1 MALILQQVHDLGR
14 AVMAVATHRDLDP
27 GPMAPDAAD
36 DVAQDPRRL
45 VTGWPL
51 ARTQQRQH
59 RLGGRRVEDVDGLKA
74 VLVVMGVEQ
83 CQLLAAVDDIRGI
96 VNVEHDALG
105 HALEAVAKQIDHR
118 QPHARRFA
126 P

>member
-1 MALILQQVHDLGR
+1 
-14 AVMAVATHRDLDP
+14 
-27 GPMAPDAAD
+27 MAPDAAD

-83 CQLLAAVDDIRGI
+83 CQLLAAVDGIRGI

-118 QPHARRFA
+118 QPHARQFA